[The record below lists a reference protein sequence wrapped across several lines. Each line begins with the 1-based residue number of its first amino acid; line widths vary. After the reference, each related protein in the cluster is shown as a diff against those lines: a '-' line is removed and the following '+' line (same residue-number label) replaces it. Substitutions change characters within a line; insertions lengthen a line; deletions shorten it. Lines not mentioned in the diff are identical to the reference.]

1 MKYILLCVLLAGC
14 GGNDENVSKIIAE
27 SCRADNG
34 KLTLELYVNDF
45 GFHTLVTRCEYP
57 QKEIAK

>member
-14 GGNDENVSKIIAE
+14 GSNDENISKFISD
-27 SCRADNG
+27 SCSDHRG